1 MRTVTRGAVRG
12 HTSRTERRNTG
23 AHGRGPGLPA
33 PAEVRQGATC
43 RVSKEL
49 THCPGGP
56 AAGRG
61 GRWRAG
67 RKGKLGSS
75 LGPLGPA
82 LALPAA
88 VAEDTPPV
96 CTPGPSRTRGPHTG
110 CSGEALPAL
119 SATPRRPQ
127 AAPRCSRF
135 EDTAAGRRDPRR
147 APQPPRSSGGPCG
160 RCSQNGPLSTNTR
173 SVSLRASCVLGTVWM
188 SAQAVPAPPPAGD
201 ML

>member
-1 MRTVTRGAVRG
+1 MRSVTRGAVRG

-61 GRWRAG
+61 GRGRAG

-96 CTPGPSRTRGPHTG
+96 CTPGPSRTRRPRTG

-119 SATPRRPQ
+119 SATPRRPR

-147 APQPPRSSGGPCG
+147 APQPPRSLGGPARKVLSERAVIYEHAQRFPPRQLRPGDRLDVGSG
-160 RCSQNGPLSTNTR
+160 RPRPTTCR
-173 SVSLRASCVLGTVWM
+173 
-188 SAQAVPAPPPAGD
+188 
-201 ML
+201 

>member
-96 CTPGPSRTRGPHTG
+96 CTPGPSRTRRPRTG

-127 AAPRCSRF
+127 AALRCSRF

-147 APQPPRSSGGPCG
+147 APQPPRSLGGPARKVLSERAVIYEHAQRFPPRQLRPGDRLDVGSG
-160 RCSQNGPLSTNTR
+160 RPRPTTCR
-173 SVSLRASCVLGTVWM
+173 
-188 SAQAVPAPPPAGD
+188 
-201 ML
+201 